1 MQWSFLA
8 VILLIVSAVA
18 VGVVSAVVATWRLR
32 VSLYE
37 LTDAVNVLQGVQTRE
52 VKVRAAQ
59 ESVKRRATKDDAVL
73 ADLANG
79 GAVPARKPNWWETLP
94 GGVSR

>member
-1 MQWSFLA
+1 MEWSWVA
-8 VILLIVSAVA
+8 VVLLIVCCVA
-18 VGVVSAVVATWRLR
+18 GGVTSAVVSTWRLR
-32 VSLYE
+32 VTLYE
-37 LTDAVNVLQGVQTRE
+37 LQDAVNVLQGVQTRE

-73 ADLANG
+73 ADLQIS
-79 GAVPARKPNWWETLP
+79 GAPAARQLNWWEKTT